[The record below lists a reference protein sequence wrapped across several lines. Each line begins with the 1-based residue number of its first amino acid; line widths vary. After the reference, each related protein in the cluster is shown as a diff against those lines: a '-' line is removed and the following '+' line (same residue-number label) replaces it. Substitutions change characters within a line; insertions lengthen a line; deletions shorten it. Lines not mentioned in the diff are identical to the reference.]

1 VDPGR
6 SHHDIDCSIHP
17 APEARFIAFR
27 EGTLM
32 IQLSYLDYIAAERKS
47 FLHRFS
53 PKLKITG
60 MIIVLFVI
68 VTVRSLPGLFLLY
81 LILLT
86 FYLTARIPLKIFS
99 LTLYPL
105 IFAVLFIFLSGFQ
118 LFFILLIFLKVL
130 CGSTGVVLLLATTP
144 YPSIFSALG
153 KVLPSSFVIAL
164 FLTYRSIFILLTVL
178 EDTQQALYLRG
189 GVQWKHPWRSLI
201 NISNA
206 FGHLIIQGID
216 ASEKMYESM
225 VLRGFKGKIHYRG
238 E

>member
-1 VDPGR
+1 
-6 SHHDIDCSIHP
+6 
-17 APEARFIAFR
+17 
-27 EGTLM
+27 M
-32 IQLSYLDYIAAERKS
+32 IQLSYLDYIAVEKRS
-47 FLHRFS
+47 FLHRLS
-53 PKLKITG
+53 PKLKIIG
-60 MIIVLFVI
+60 MLVVLFVI

-86 FYLTARIPLKIFS
+86 LYFAAKVPVKILS

-118 LFFILLIFLKVL
+118 IFFILLILLKVL

-144 YPSIFSALG
+144 YPSIFSVLG
-153 KVLPSSFVIAL
+153 RVLPSSFVIAL

-178 EDTQQALYLRG
+178 ENTQHALYLRG